1 MIEARNFS
9 ITYRHRVFK
18 KIYALNNV
26 TLKIEEGDVVGIAGE
41 SGCGKSTFAR
51 GILKLFNSW
60 QIYSMDGD
68 GFVDG
73 QEILKEKEARLS
85 QIRGKKVAMIFQHPY
100 LSFNPVLKIKKQIPA
115 GEFSPLQNKG
125 EILNQILEKVGLEER
140 ELELYPHQL
149 SGGMLQRVQIAGALL
164 LKAKV
169 LIADEPTSSLD
180 AITQKKIINLLKKIV
195 ETENLTLI
203 FISHNLRLIRYL
215 TKKTFIFYG
224 GFLVEEGPTDEVFEN
239 PLHPYTKALLKCIPE
254 PHKKIEPIPGDP
266 PDLSQKTSKCP
277 FFERCYKRESICE
290 KFPPYRGE
298 RRKVLCFY
306 PEAKYRIEK

>member
-1 MIEARNFS
+1 MIEVKDLS

-26 TLKIEEGDVVGIAGE
+26 SLKIEEGDVVGIAGE

-51 GILKLFNSW
+51 GILKLFNPW
-60 QIYSMDGD
+60 QICSIRGEI
-68 GFVDG
+68 FVDG
-73 QEILKEKEARLS
+73 QEVLGGKEARLS
-85 QIRGKKVAMIFQHPY
+85 QVRGKTVAMIFQHPY
-100 LSFNPVLKIKKQIPA
+100 LTFNPVLKIKKQIFS
-115 GEFSPLQNKG
+115 GGFSPNEG
-125 EILNQILEKVGLEER
+125 EILSQILKKVGLEER
-140 ELELYPHQL
+140 VLELYPHQL

-164 LKAKV
+164 LNAKV

-195 ETENLTLI
+195 EAENLTLV

-215 TKKTFIFYG
+215 TKKTFVFYG
-224 GFLVEEGPTDEVFEN
+224 GFLVEEGPTNEVFEN

-254 PHKKIEPIPGDP
+254 PNKKIEPIPGDP

-277 FFERCYKRESICE
+277 FFERCYKKQAICE
-290 KFPPYRGE
+290 KFPPYKGE

-306 PEAKYRIEK
+306 PEAKYRVEK

>member
-60 QIYSMDGD
+60 QIYSMG
-68 GFVDG
+68 GEVFVDG

-125 EILNQILEKVGLEER
+125 EILSQILEKVGLEER
-140 ELELYPHQL
+140 VLELYPHQL
-149 SGGMLQRVQIAGALL
+149 SGGMLQRGS
-164 LKAKV
+164 
-169 LIADEPTSSLD
+169 DC
-180 AITQKKIINLLKKIV
+180 
-195 ETENLTLI
+195 
-203 FISHNLRLIRYL
+203 R
-215 TKKTFIFYG
+215 
-224 GFLVEEGPTDEVFEN
+224 GPSFKGKGSD
-239 PLHPYTKALLKCIPE
+239 C
-254 PHKKIEPIPGDP
+254 
-266 PDLSQKTSKCP
+266 
-277 FFERCYKRESICE
+277 R
-290 KFPPYRGE
+290 
-298 RRKVLCFY
+298 
-306 PEAKYRIEK
+306 